1 MSTVPATTR
10 AAGLAPVSRADEPA
24 WVRRGSAEVQKSYA
38 AAMAFEQTLV
48 EQLAKTML
56 ASDGLGGQ
64 SEGDGG
70 SEEGAGYA
78 DAGSSLLGSLLPQA
92 LASGV
97 AGSGGFG
104 LAAELTRGLAGANE
118 AAAASTSGMTTMHG
132 AASAPATTTSG
143 STGGSSA

>member
-1 MSTVPATTR
+1 MSTQPATG
-10 AAGLAPVSRADEPA
+10 AVGLAPVSRAGEPA

-38 AAMAFEQTLV
+38 AALAFEQTLV

-64 SEGDGG
+64 GEAG
-70 SEEGAGYA
+70 SEEGTEPT
-78 DAGSSLLGSLLPQA
+78 DAGSGLLGSLLPQA
-92 LASGV
+92 LAGGV

-118 AAAASTSGMTTMHG
+118 TAAPPATGGTAVRSVGAAPPSATSG
-132 AASAPATTTSG
+132 A
-143 STGGSSA
+143 TGGVST